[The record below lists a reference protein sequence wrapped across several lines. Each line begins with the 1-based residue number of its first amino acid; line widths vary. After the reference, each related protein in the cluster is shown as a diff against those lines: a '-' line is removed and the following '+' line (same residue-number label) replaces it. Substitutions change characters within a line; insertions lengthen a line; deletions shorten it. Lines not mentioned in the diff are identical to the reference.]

1 MVRSTTFWTRLVRD
15 CFLWSC
21 APWRDEK
28 RKFMKLKIL
37 RLLPLVASTFLG
49 RCNVLVAA
57 QARCG
62 IARMSGTGLTDNLQ
76 LGSRE
81 AEPGQTQLRIEAGA
95 CLTFTGQIYAYIRT
109 HSLSLSRALSLTH
122 SLSLSLT
129 PNIMNTFVTHSS
141 TFSNAETIPHKYTDY
156 VTCSQ

>member
-81 AEPGQTQLRIEAGA
+81 AEPGQTQLRIEAGMHVKD
-95 CLTFTGQIYAYIRT
+95 CMTFTGQIYAYIRT
-109 HSLSLSRALSLTH
+109 HSLSLSRPL
-122 SLSLSLT
+122 SLSLSGTHTHTHTQHHEHICDSFL
-129 PNIMNTFVTHSS
+129 NI
-141 TFSNAETIPHKYTDY
+141 
-156 VTCSQ
+156 Q